1 MKVHPDYEEFLKSLN
16 ENKVRYLIIGAHA
29 LAYHGLPRATKD
41 LDVWISPSR
50 ENAEKFL
57 KALRDFFGEDFGISI
72 DDVASG
78 KYIYQFGVA
87 PVRIDVVTG
96 IEGVDFEEAWEK
108 RVEGKYGDVRAY
120 YISKE
125 HLIRLKEIAGRPQDR
140 ADIERL
146 KKLGE
151 I

>member
-41 LDVWISPSR
+41 LDVWISRSR
-50 ENAEKFL
+50 ENAENFL
-57 KALRDFFGEDFGISI
+57 KALLDFFGEDFGISI

-108 RVEGKYGDVRAY
+108 RVEGKYGDVSAY
-120 YISKE
+120 YISKD
-125 HLIRLKEIAGRPQDR
+125 HLIKLKEIAGRPQDR